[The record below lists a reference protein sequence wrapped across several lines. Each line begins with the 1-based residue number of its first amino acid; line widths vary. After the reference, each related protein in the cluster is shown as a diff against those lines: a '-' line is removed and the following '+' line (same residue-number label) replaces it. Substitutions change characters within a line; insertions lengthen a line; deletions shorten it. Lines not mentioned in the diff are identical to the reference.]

1 MITSGDDR
9 VATTQYATYSDG
21 VHASYEVE
29 NGTVYFGTID
39 FDTSE
44 EVDVTVNVDRETE
57 VDKTVSEDEEFEL
70 GTDED
75 PLVAEEDVEIVVDG
89 YDSMGQNISVA
100 DIYGTEHIS
109 LSTSVA

>member
-9 VATTQYATYSDG
+9 VATTQYATYSDGDG

-57 VDKTVSEDEEFEL
+57 VDKTVSGGL
-70 GTDED
+70 RVRTR
-75 PLVAEEDVEIVVDG
+75 
-89 YDSMGQNISVA
+89 
-100 DIYGTEHIS
+100 S
-109 LSTSVA
+109 L